1 MRHSRRMP
9 ESRSEIRFAM
19 STAGIDWVALKE
31 ALRADDFDN
40 GRTPEQYRISHEN
53 SYAVIFALADDR
65 IVGNGRLLSDGVCNG
80 YLVDIWTASSHRR
93 RGVGGELVRRL
104 IATVPGQHVGLFTDD
119 MQAFYASL
127 GFRIRPDFMDRVV
140 GTWLQNSTRN
150 GTA

>member
-1 MRHSRRMP
+1 MP
-9 ESRSEIRFAM
+9 EISTSEVRYVM
-19 STAGIDWVALKE
+19 TTAGIDWAALKE

-53 SYAVIFALADDR
+53 SAAVIFARAGGDR
-65 IVGNGRLLSDGVCNG
+65 IVGNGRLLSDGVCNA

-93 RGVGGELVRRL
+93 RGIGGELVRRL

-127 GFRIRPDFMDRVV
+127 GFRIRPDFMDFVV
-140 GTWLQNSTRN
+140 GRWLQKSSRN
-150 GTA
+150 APA